1 MDETQGKVG
10 AQSLGRWLRQARE
23 AQGHTLA
30 DVEQETRIRRKFLAA
45 LEAGNWPELPSD
57 VVGRGFLRN
66 YARFL
71 GLDSQQALEKL
82 RQAEPK
88 LPPEPPP
95 PPVELSDPDS
105 EDLPAIPDTSDEE
118 LADLPLPPP
127 PPVVTEQ
134 PSDYTLLEE
143 SLFEPKRTPWLRII
157 GVVLLILVLAA
168 VGLGSWTY
176 WNNPQLLV
184 DWGVLRPTAEPT
196 PTSVPTVPV
205 PGETPTPTNTPTATL
220 VPTETP
226 TLRPTRTPTPTS
238 SDTPTVRATPTDGLE
253 LFAHVTERSWLEI
266 FTDDEQAF
274 VGLLERN
281 DDRAWQAQN
290 RIRMTV
296 GNAAGLEI
304 TVNGQ
309 RLGLLGEKDEV
320 VHIVWELESGGRILQ
335 MRLTP
340 TAATP
345 AAAETAQPETET
357 PQAEQTPAG

>member
-1 MDETQGKVG
+1 MDETQGKAG
-10 AQSLGRWLRQARE
+10 AHSLGRWLRQARE
-23 AQGHTLA
+23 AQGYTLA
-30 DVEQETRIRRKFLAA
+30 DVEQATRIRRKFLGA
-45 LEAGNWPELPSD
+45 LETGSWSELPSD

-82 RQAEPK
+82 RHAEPE

-95 PPVELSDPDS
+95 PPVEPS
-105 EDLPAIPDTSDEE
+105 EPAPVDLPAIVEAEVEE
-118 LADLPLPPP
+118 APLSPP
-127 PPVVTEQ
+127 PPVVAEQ

-143 SLFEPKRTPWLRII
+143 PLFEPRRVPWLRII
-157 GVVLLILVLAA
+157 GILLLVLVLAA

-196 PTSVPTVPV
+196 PTSVPTLPV

-226 TLRPTRTPTPTS
+226 TLRPSRTSTPTPS
-238 SDTPTVRATPTDGLE
+238 NTPTVRSTPAEGLE
-253 LFAHVTERSWLEI
+253 LFVHVTDRSWLEI

-274 VGLLERN
+274 AGLLERG
-281 DDRAWQAQN
+281 DDRAWQAQSH
-290 RIRMTV
+290 IRMTV

-309 RLGLLGEKDEV
+309 RLGLLGGKDEV
-320 VHIVWELESGGRILQ
+320 VHIAWELETGGRILQ

-340 TAATP
+340 TASTP
-345 AAAETAQPETET
+345 AAEETAQPETET

>member
-1 MDETQGKVG
+1 MDETYGNVG
-10 AQSLGRWLRQARE
+10 ARSLGRWLRQARE

-30 DVEQETRIRRKFLAA
+30 DVEQTTRIRRKFLAA
-45 LEAGNWPELPSD
+45 LETGDWNGLPSD

-71 GLDSQQALEKL
+71 GLDSKQALERL
-82 RQAEPK
+82 VHAEPAP
-88 LPPEPPP
+88 PPEPPP
-95 PPVELSDPDS
+95 PPVELSGPAP
-105 EDLPAIPDTSDEE
+105 ENQPAIVEE
-118 LADLPLPPP
+118 EIEEAPPP
-127 PPVVTEQ
+127 PPPPIAAEH
-134 PSDYTLLEE
+134 PSDYALLEE
-143 SLFEPKRTPWLRII
+143 PLFEPRRVPWFRII
-157 GVVLLILVLAA
+157 GIVLLVLALA
-168 VGLGSWTY
+168 VVGLGSWAY

-196 PTSVPTVPV
+196 PTPV
-205 PGETPTPTNTPTATL
+205 STLPIPGETPTPTDTRTSTPL
-220 VPTETP
+220 PTETP
-226 TLRPTRTPTPTS
+226 TIRPSRTATATPS
-238 SDTPTVRATPTDGLE
+238 NTPTVRATPAEGLE
-253 LFAHVTERSWLEI
+253 LFAHVSERTWLEV

-274 VGLLERN
+274 VGLLEPD
-281 DDRAWQAQN
+281 DDRAWQAQS

-320 VHIVWELESGGRILQ
+320 LQIAWELETGGRILQ

-345 AAAETAQPETET
+345 AAEETSQPEAET
-357 PQAEQTPAG
+357 PQVEQTPTG